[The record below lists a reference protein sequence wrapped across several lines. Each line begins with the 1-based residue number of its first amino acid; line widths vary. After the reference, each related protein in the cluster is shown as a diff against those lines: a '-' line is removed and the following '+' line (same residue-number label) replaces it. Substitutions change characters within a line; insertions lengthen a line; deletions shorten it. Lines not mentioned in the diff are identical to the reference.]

1 MQPTLAVRLP
11 QDGERLPL
19 ERVVGPDDGHALR
32 EVPEVGS
39 VWRLPSTR
47 FRTPTS

>member
-1 MQPTLAVRLP
+1 MQPILSVRLA

-19 ERVVGPDDGHALR
+19 ERVVTPDDGHALR

-39 VWRLPSTR
+39 VWWLPSTR
-47 FRTPTS
+47 SRIRP